1 MFLGTEVIHSISFKA
16 MKRKKINAIAF
27 FMFVFS
33 VSLLSMPA
41 KRTPTVVAQPDG
53 TTFSIIGFGDEHYNF
68 AETIDGYVVIQGDDN
83 FWYYAALS
91 PEGRFIPGAVRVAVS
106 AAQAQSQSAVF
117 FTKHLRES
125 PQVVSEKMAAYSTGT
140 LPTEELMMSK
150 SGGFNKAQSS
160 TKRILMLCVNFS
172 DLANTQA
179 STSFQ
184 QMANEDTWKNSVGSI
199 KNYFKEVS
207 NNNVIVS
214 GDSKDW
220 ITAAQSKSYYAN
232 NNASYSA
239 HVKELVK
246 QCVDAAEGNGVDFS
260 QYDNDGDGRVDGLFI
275 VHAGKGAE
283 EGSDLNYIWSHQGSI
298 AGTYTVTY
306 DGKTI
311 DRYIIVPEL
320 FNSAHVDIGVF
331 CHEFGHM
338 LGLPDMYD
346 VNSETN
352 GSSEGLGNWCLMAGG
367 SWGGNGYT
375 PERPSH
381 MSAYCKELLGYT
393 IPTVVA
399 SSQALSI
406 SQAETNASSYKIW
419 MDNNQADEYMLIENR
434 QKTGFDLNIPG
445 SGLLMYQVDKNFA
458 DIWPGSNN
466 INVTNTHLGVKLYEA
481 DGLEQ
486 LATAVNRGS
495 DGDPY
500 PGSTNKTSLT
510 ASTTPNSKLWNT
522 TSSGVEINAISA
534 SSATMTANAV
544 VPVYYGYAQQF
555 YRKCAGWA
563 YGYNEL
569 NTGYGMVKCT
579 PTYTGTL
586 TGVRIFSYANKYT
599 VNAAVFTTLSGN
611 TLSNQTGGTVIGA
624 SSETDQFIQLNFLP
638 AIAVTQ
644 NVPIYVRVQFTVA
657 SGGYPIP
664 IDMSTPLTGK
674 SYLSSD
680 GTTFTNPSNLDIPVR
695 VVFTSNAALPVELLS
710 FTAESATEGVELKW
724 NTATETNN
732 YGFEVERKLSSLV
745 SARDDN
751 WSKIGFVEGNGT
763 TNAPKSY
770 SFTDKSANGKT
781 SYRLKQIDRD
791 GKFEYSKMVE
801 VTVSAPKGFA
811 LEQNYPNPFNPTT
824 AIGYQLSASG
834 FTSLKVYDAIGR
846 EVSTLVNEVKEA
858 GYYSV
863 QFDGARLSS
872 GIYFAKLS
880 SSGKTQMRKLIL
892 LK

>member
-1 MFLGTEVIHSISFKA
+1 MFFDTKVIRSALFNA
-16 MKRKKINAIAF
+16 MKRKKINAIALL
-27 FMFVFS
+27 MILFS
-33 VSLLSMPA
+33 SSLLSMPA

-91 PEGRFIPGAVRVAVS
+91 PEGSFIPGAVRVAVS
-106 AAQAQSQSAVF
+106 AAQAQSQSAVSL
-117 FTKHLRES
+117 TKHLRES
-125 PQVVSEKMAAYSTGT
+125 PHVVSEKMEAHSTGT
-140 LPTEELMMSK
+140 LPTEELSMSR

-172 DLANTQA
+172 DLANTQTSA
-179 STSFQ
+179 SFQ
-184 QMANEDTWKNSVGSI
+184 QMANDDTWKSSVGSI
-199 KNYFKEVS
+199 NNYYKEVS
-207 NNNVIVS
+207 NNNVMVS

-220 ITAAQSKSYYAN
+220 ITAAQPKSYYAY
-232 NNASYSA
+232 NNASYYA

-246 QCVDAAEGNGVDFS
+246 QCIDAAESNGVDFS

-283 EGSDLNYIWSHQGSI
+283 EGSDLYYIWSHQGSI
-298 AGTYTVTY
+298 AGTYNVTY

-320 FNSAHVDIGVF
+320 YNSAHVDIGVF

-346 VNSETN
+346 VNSSTN

-393 IPTVVA
+393 VPTVVA

-406 SQAETNASSYKIW
+406 PQAETNASSYKIW

-445 SGLLMYQVDKNFA
+445 SGLLMYHVDKNFA

-510 ASTTPNSKLWNT
+510 VSTTPNSKLWNN

-555 YRKCAGWA
+555 YRS
-563 YGYNEL
+563 YSGYSFGNSGT
-569 NTGYGMVKCT
+569 NTGYGMVKCI
-579 PTYTGTL
+579 PAYTGTL
-586 TGVRIFSYANKYT
+586 TGVRIYSYANKYT
-599 VNAAVFTTLSGN
+599 SVSAAAFTTLTGPH
-611 TLSNQTGGTVIGA
+611 LSSQTGSAVNGA
-624 SSETDQFIQLNFLP
+624 SAATDQFIQLNFSP

-657 SGGYPIP
+657 SGGYAVP
-664 IDMSTPLTGK
+664 IDISTPLTGK
-674 SYLSSD
+674 SYTSSD
-680 GTTFTNPSNLDIPVR
+680 GTTFTNESTRDIPVR
-695 VVFTSNAALPVELLS
+695 VVFTSNTAMPVELLS

-732 YGFEVERKLSSLV
+732 YGFEVERRAV
-745 SARDDN
+745 SDRHLA
-751 WSKIGFVEGNGT
+751 WTKIGFVEGNGT

-781 SYRLKQIDRD
+781 LYRLKQIDRD
-791 GKFEYSKMVE
+791 GKFEYSQTVE
-801 VTVSAPKGFA
+801 VTATTRPKEFA

-824 AIGYQLSASG
+824 AIGYKLSAFG
-834 FTSLKVYDAIGR
+834 FTTLKIYDALGR
-846 EVSTLVNEVKEA
+846 EVATLVNEVKDA
-858 GYYSV
+858 GYYSA
-863 QFDGARLSS
+863 QFDGAKLSS
-872 GIYFAKLS
+872 GIYFAKLTS
-880 SSGKTQMRKLIL
+880 DGKTQIRKLL
-892 LK
+892 LMK